1 MLTFTRSV
9 CSWKHLVL
17 FLVLLA
23 SLSIYAADREAG
35 EVEFIEGDIK
45 ILDRGGHTKE
55 AKLGVKIFEGETIL
69 TGAQGELHMKT
80 SDEGYLALRP
90 NTKVLIKVYRANAD
104 RQDSAIIELFRGTLR
119 SISGWI
125 GKYNATNYAVSTTV
139 ATIGVRGT
147 DHEPAFIAAKVR
159 PGSLTGE
166 AGAYDKVNT
175 GSSFIRNEAGT
186 TIVAADRTGYASYV
200 TANQPIVLERVPAF
214 YAPTKNESR
223 IDQRK
228 DELSKTLDEAYRSR
242 AAHGGAASHQRTS
255 ERSDANNLAQ
265 PNNPSRPE
273 RPDRP
278 DPLHRR

>member
-1 MLTFTRSV
+1 MLTSIRFL
-9 CSWKHLVL
+9 CSWAHLAL

-23 SLSIYAADREAG
+23 SQSIYAADRKAG

-45 ILDRGGHTKE
+45 ILDRGGHPKE
-55 AKLGVKIFEGETIL
+55 AKLGAIIREGDTIR
-69 TGAQGELHMKT
+69 TGPQGELHMKT
-80 SDEGYLALRP
+80 ADEGYLALRP

-104 RQDSAIIELFRGTLR
+104 KKDGAIIALLRGTLR

-125 GKYNATNYAVSTTV
+125 GKYNAANYAISTGV
-139 ATIGVRGT
+139 AIIGVRGT
-147 DHEPAFIAAKVR
+147 DHEPAFISANAR
-159 PGSLTGE
+159 PGSLAGE

-186 TIVAADRTGYASYV
+186 TIIEAGQTGYVSYV
-200 TANQPIVLERVPAF
+200 TTTLPIVLERVPAF

-228 DELSKTLDEAYRSR
+228 DELSKNLDEAYRSR
-242 AAHGGAASHQRTS
+242 AAHGGAASHQRS
-255 ERSDANNLAQ
+255 SGQSDANKPAQ
-265 PNNPSRPE
+265 SEKSGRPE
-273 RPDRP
+273 RPDQP

>member
-1 MLTFTRSV
+1 MLTSIRSL
-9 CSWKHLVL
+9 CSWAHLAL

-23 SLSIYAADREAG
+23 SVSISAADRKAG

-45 ILDRGGHTKE
+45 ILDRGGHLKE
-55 AKLGVKIFEGETIL
+55 AKLGAIIREGDTIR
-69 TGAQGELHMKT
+69 TGPQGELHMKT
-80 SDEGYLALRP
+80 ADEGYLALRP

-104 RQDSAIIELFRGTLR
+104 KKDGAIIALFRGTLR
-119 SISGWI
+119 AISGWI
-125 GKYNATNYAVSTTV
+125 GKYNATNYAISTGV

-147 DHEPAFIAAKVR
+147 DHEPAFIAAEVR
-159 PGSLTGE
+159 ADSLAGE

-186 TIVAADRTGYASYV
+186 MVIEAGQTGYASYV
-200 TANQPIVLERVPAF
+200 TANLPIVLDRVPAF
-214 YAPTKNESR
+214 YAQTKNESR

-228 DELSKTLDEAYRSR
+228 DELSKSLDEAYRSR
-242 AAHGGAASHQRTS
+242 AAHSGAASHQKTS
-255 ERSDANNLAQ
+255 ERSDANNPAQ
-265 PNNPSRPE
+265 SENPGRPE